1 MALMFLST
9 GLVSSLVLAPPRA
22 GPALQ
27 ARRASAPAMLDIPRL
42 ELPSAVGAQLKEFD
56 LKDPNQLTQAEYNT
70 YSAAAIGGT
79 LALMLPG
86 ALIFDITGLVGDFA
100 FGATFG
106 GGLAAFLALRSD
118 GLGEAANKFGAALR
132 DASGVSVPRLELP
145 EGVVSAMKDLDLKD
159 PNQMS
164 DADYNSYSFAAI
176 GGTLALMLPGALPT
190 RRLALSADPSPLT
203 LTLTLAL
210 TRDLT
215 LTLTLTLSPSSP

>member
-9 GLVSSLVLAPPRA
+9 GLVTSLVLAPQRVA
-22 GPALQ
+22 PALQ
-27 ARRASAPAMLDIPRL
+27 SRRASAPLMLDIPRL

-86 ALIFDITGLVGDFA
+86 ALIFDISGLVGDFA

-118 GLGEAANKFGAALR
+118 GLGEVR
-132 DASGVSVPRLELP
+132 PTHRQCLESH
-145 EGVVSAMKDLDLKD
+145 VKK
-159 PNQMS
+159 
-164 DADYNSYSFAAI
+164 
-176 GGTLALMLPGALPT
+176 
-190 RRLALSADPSPLT
+190 
-203 LTLTLAL
+203 
-210 TRDLT
+210 
-215 LTLTLTLSPSSP
+215 

>member
-1 MALMFLST
+1 MPTLNVRYLPPCPSRGKFTGIVVPMALMFLGT

-132 DASGVSVPRLELP
+132 DASGASVPRLELP

-159 PNQMS
+159 PNQVRVRVS
-164 DADYNSYSFAAI
+164 
-176 GGTLALMLPGALPT
+176 
-190 RRLALSADPSPLT
+190 
-203 LTLTLAL
+203 
-210 TRDLT
+210 
-215 LTLTLTLSPSSP
+215 